1 MIIYLSTF
9 YKLSD
14 MIDILYWKIMLTNY
28 KWSFFKWLQAKIFKK
43 RIKLPSSII
52 FTFISSGVALSL
64 PLYLSFLTYVICIF
78 LTFSRSVSSNSL
90 SFRIIFH
97 SREWHLCL
105 VKACCACMFVDY
117 FSTSFFIQS
126 FYAHEHLNAIIYCTS
141 LCCTSTY

>member
-1 MIIYLSTF
+1 
-9 YKLSD
+9 

-52 FTFISSGVALSL
+52 FTFIYNGVPLSL
-64 PLYLSFLTYVICIF
+64 TIFLSLSHFLAYNMCIF
-78 LTFSRSVSSNSL
+78 PTFSRSVSSNSL

-141 LCCTSTY
+141 YVVLLHTRASKKLVM

>member
-1 MIIYLSTF
+1 
-9 YKLSD
+9 
-14 MIDILYWKIMLTNY
+14 MIDILIEKLCSQIINGV
-28 KWSFFKWLQAKIFKK
+28 FCKWLKARIFKK

-52 FTFISSGVALSL
+52 FTFIYNGVTLSL
-64 PLYLSFLTYVICIF
+64 TIFLSLSHFLAYNMCIF
-78 LTFSRSVSSNSL
+78 PTFSRSVSSNSL

-141 LCCTSTY
+141 YVVLLHTRASKKLVM

>member
-1 MIIYLSTF
+1 
-9 YKLSD
+9 
-14 MIDILYWKIMLTNY
+14 MIDILIEKLCSQIINGV
-28 KWSFFKWLQAKIFKK
+28 FCKWLKARIFKK

-52 FTFISSGVALSL
+52 FTFISNGVTLCLTIFLSL
-64 PLYLSFLTYVICIF
+64 FSLSLSISLSHSLAYDMCIS

-117 FSTSFFIQS
+117 FSTSFFIHRA
-126 FYAHEHLNAIIYCTS
+126 FTLMNI
-141 LCCTSTY
+141 